1 MSFSSV
7 YLPEGFD
14 YTSSTK
20 MPFIRQRWSSIDSQR
35 FAQYGEG
42 RLDPQKTIT
51 PFLRK
56 DSEASAG
63 DLSTVASFEDHYLD
77 SEEEV
82 SSAGDTSSTTE
93 RNMSIISLPQAPP
106 TPEEEPV
113 IDHVKDDVAIAVN
126 FFSAGKPKIINIL
139 NSIPRPKR
147 RTLRRSSNTSY
158 DLRKSRCV
166 NGSQRSLRS
175 VASAVSPLTASYPAN
190 EAVPVDTSYLDHVH
204 FEQEKPFPEFHPPP
218 CLDYDP
224 YTLEPPQQGFTRN
237 SPASTWRGIAQSLR
251 LAKRKGQQPAS
262 TSRAASRANDS
273 YVPALELPRIE
284 DDPVVDVECPD
295 TCSPG
300 GGGVPVSTNK
310 IATFQDPFLGLE
322 DPFSGARDSFLAQPQ
337 RRESIDT
344 LAIAP
349 DATVPTSCAHTV
361 NEDNAASLR
370 TAVTALQAVVSGPT
384 PSFTWPCPSNGY
396 GGFCKG
402 AWKLREHIKGALR
415 LRDRPS
421 GCYTTTELWQCSK
434 CLFEG
439 SVHGT
444 AKRRGFDIRVH
455 TSHGIRYRWAF
466 LAKSHLKK
474 KSYTSGS
481 QYGEGQYDS
490 QFGCIFCSVE
500 GKKMPIFDN
509 VDGLMAHIAQHQVM
523 HHNSEVFFSPKTR
536 CIVGRTAADYED
548 FDINIP
554 PPAGRE
560 TPDSIDSAGYHTA
573 GERP

>member
-1 MSFSSV
+1 MSFSSQ

-14 YTSSTK
+14 YPSTIK
-20 MPFIRQRWSSIDSQR
+20 MPFIRHRWSSIDSNR

-42 RLDPQKTIT
+42 KLDLQKTIL
-51 PFLRK
+51 PYLRK

-77 SEEEV
+77 SEEEA
-82 SSAGDTSSTTE
+82 SSAGDTSSTID
-93 RNMSIISLPQAPP
+93 RNMSIVSLPQPP
-106 TPEEEPV
+106 ITPPAEEEPV
-113 IDHVKDDVAIAVN
+113 LGECKDDVAVAVN
-126 FFSAGKPKIINIL
+126 IVSAGKPKMVNIL

-158 DLRKSRCV
+158 DLRKSRCK
-166 NGSQRSLRS
+166 NGSQRSLQS
-175 VASAVSPLTASYPAN
+175 FPSAVSPLTAYPAN
-190 EAVPVDTSYLDHVH
+190 EAVKVDTSYLDHLN
-204 FEQEKPFPEFHPPP
+204 FEDEKPFPEFSTPP

-224 YTLEPPQQGFTRN
+224 YALEHPQIFVRN
-237 SPASTWRGIAQSLR
+237 YPSTTWRGIAQSLR
-251 LAKRKGQQPAS
+251 LARRKGPLPDRK
-262 TSRAASRANDS
+262 SRTKEEYA
-273 YVPALELPRIE
+273 PALELPHIE
-284 DDPVVDVECPD
+284 VDPVVDGD
-295 TCSPG
+295 SSSDSSGSPG
-300 GGGVPVSTNK
+300 GGGVPIETTNN
-310 IATFQDPFLGLE
+310 TPNFQDPFLGLE
-322 DPFSGARDSFLAQPQ
+322 DPFSGVRDSFLAQPQ

-349 DATVPTSCAHTV
+349 SPKTAVAHSHSLS
-361 NEDNAASLR
+361 EENAASLR
-370 TAVTALQAVVSGPT
+370 AAVNALQAVVSIPT

-439 SVHGT
+439 PVHGT

-474 KSYTSGS
+474 KTYTLGS

-490 QFGCIFCSVE
+490 QFGCIFCCVT
-500 GKKMPIFDN
+500 GKRMPIFEN
-509 VDGLMAHIAQHQVM
+509 VDSLMAHMVTHQIM
-523 HHNSEVFFSPKTR
+523 PHSSEAFFSTKTR
-536 CIVGRTAADYED
+536 CIVGRTAADTED

-560 TPDSIDSAGYHTA
+560 TPDSISSAGYHTA